1 MMRRVRHDE
10 RRSQAGQTRKGVVT
24 LELIVTMPI
33 LFFTFLAI
41 FEFGFLGLTLQTG
54 HTALIEG
61 TRRGAEL
68 YPPLYPLNMPGPDN
82 DIADQIV
89 ERMNEYLGVQCL
101 EIYDPTQGPGI
112 VDNPEHANVHVII
125 ERGMNMPIERG
136 ANLPDGF
143 ICEAHGPPPMSS
155 EIRVTICFPL
165 VDATDPHGCGNPVP
179 DWLEMIGFSLDGCRF
194 EVSSRMLLE

>member
-1 MMRRVRHDE
+1 MHRVRHE
-10 RRSQAGQTRKGVVT
+10 FRRSRRPSRRRGVVT

-68 YPPLYPLNMPGPDN
+68 YPPTYPLDLPGPDN

-89 ERMNEYLGVQCL
+89 ERMNQYLNIQCL
-101 EIYDPTQGPGI
+101 EIYDPTQAFA
-112 VDNPEHANVHVII
+112 DDPEHANVHVII
-125 ERGMNMPIERG
+125 ERGIDPPIERG
-136 ANLPDGF
+136 DNLPMGF
-143 ICEAHGPPPMSS
+143 VCTPHGPPPTSA
-155 EIRVTICFPL
+155 EIRITLCFPL
-165 VDATDPHGCGNPVP
+165 VDETDPHGCGNPVP
-179 DWLEMIGFSLDGCRF
+179 DWLDVVGFSLLGCNF

>member
-1 MMRRVRHDE
+1 MRRVRHDE
-10 RRSQAGQTRKGVVT
+10 RRSRQRIARRGVVT

-68 YPPLYPLNMPGPDN
+68 YPPAYPLDLAGPDN
-82 DIADQIV
+82 DIVDQIV
-89 ERMNEYLGVQCL
+89 ERMNQYLGIQCL
-101 EIYDPTQGPGI
+101 EIFDPTQGF

-125 ERGMNMPIERG
+125 ERGMNAPIERG
-136 ANLPDGF
+136 DSMPVGF
-143 ICEAHGPPPMSS
+143 TCTPNGPAPASN
-155 EIRVTICFPL
+155 EIRVTICFPI

-179 DWLEMIGFSLDGCRF
+179 DWLDMVGFSLLGCSF
-194 EVSSRMLLE
+194 EVSSRMPLE